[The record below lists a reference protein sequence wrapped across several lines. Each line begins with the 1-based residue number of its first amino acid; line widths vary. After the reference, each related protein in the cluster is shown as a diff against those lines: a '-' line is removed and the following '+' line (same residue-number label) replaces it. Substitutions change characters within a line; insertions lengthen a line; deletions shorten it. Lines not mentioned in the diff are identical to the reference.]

1 MVVLFFS
8 LGGEDSLDCLRY
20 VLHDS
25 FTPAVLSL
33 GRTNGCLTVIVHAA
47 AQLLLLTVEL
57 TICTYTLSVA
67 YCCCLPYSH
76 GYLLYVWSLITYI
89 LLDTSVDPWHPL
101 LLLRSLRHL
110 WILASRTVVTSD
122 SQMFIGGLNWDTT
135 DGIHFTQWKSTYIY

>member
-1 MVVLFFS
+1 MFCTIVLPLPFFH
-8 LGGEDSLDCLRY
+8 GE
-20 VLHDS
+20 
-25 FTPAVLSL
+25 
-33 GRTNGCLTVIVHAA
+33 GTNGCLTVIVHAA
-47 AQLLLLTVEL
+47 AQLLLLSVEL

-101 LLLRSLRHL
+101 LLLHSLRHL

-122 SQMFIGGLNWDTT
+122 SKMFIGGLNWDTT